1 MTSVPEASEA
11 RNSGDVPAAARTG
24 GEPAGRQA
32 GLSELVSRVVERG
45 VVISGDLVLT
55 VAGVDL
61 VYVGLDVVL
70 SSVETLERQRGELPD
85 SDEE

>member
-1 MTSVPEASEA
+1 MTVTDGSEVREGGETPA
-11 RNSGDVPAAARTG
+11 TRSGGEAAR
-24 GEPAGRQA
+24 RQV

-70 SSVETLERQRGELPD
+70 ASMETLERQRGELPAA
-85 SDEE
+85 DEE

>member
-1 MTSVPEASEA
+1 MADGGTA
-11 RNSGDVPAAARTG
+11 REGGEVSARRTG
-24 GEPAGRQA
+24 RGEVAGRQV

-70 SSVETLERQRGELPD
+70 SSVETLEAQRGELP
-85 SDEE
+85 SADEE